1 VEFDRAL
8 GLGNQR
14 KPAELDLVTGRADK
28 NADAHGDAEQTRAT
42 SRSPALIE
50 NANRDVVPRAISV
63 TPLVPATGLRYL
75 TASSG
80 WRAPRAHLCED
91 AIRDRMRITF
101 DLACLPPLSC
111 RATLYAAEAGIE
123 QLEALGGRRI
133 ERGDPNAVAIQFI
146 EPLELV
152 AAARE
157 VAARVRDA
165 SVLRAF
171 AAASHALDLLRD
183 PQEPMRSAW
192 AWICDSLGLE
202 LPDGVAAFVAAAGT
216 GYLELAPDGE
226 LLERP
231 ALALVTTPRTGTV
244 LAPRGTDGARE
255 IFDCDE
261 VFPVEWRA
269 DAIAFQRDPLGW
281 SVRELRDV
289 ALHVN
294 GNRVDTVHRLATGD
308 RLRSYY
314 YDFEVI
320 AII

>member
-1 VEFDRAL
+1 
-8 GLGNQR
+8 
-14 KPAELDLVTGRADK
+14 
-28 NADAHGDAEQTRAT
+28 
-42 SRSPALIE
+42 
-50 NANRDVVPRAISV
+50 
-63 TPLVPATGLRYL
+63 
-75 TASSG
+75 
-80 WRAPRAHLCED
+80 
-91 AIRDRMRITF
+91 MRITF

-111 RATLYAAEAGIE
+111 RATLYSSEAGIA

-133 ERGDPNAVAIQFI
+133 ERGDPNAVAIQFT

-157 VAARVRDA
+157 VAAQVRDA

-171 AAASHALDLLRD
+171 AAGPYALDLLRD
-183 PQEPMRSAW
+183 PQEPTAW

-202 LPDGVAAFVAAAGT
+202 LPDSVAAFVAAAGA

-231 ALALVTTPRTGTV
+231 VLALASTARTGTV
-244 LAPRGTDGARE
+244 LAPRGTDGIRE

-261 VFPVEWRA
+261 VSPGEWPA
-269 DAIAFQRDPLGW
+269 EAIAFQRDLSGW
-281 SVRELRDV
+281 LVREVRDA

-294 GNRVDTVHRLATGD
+294 GNRVDRVHRLATGD

-314 YDFEVI
+314 LDFEVI